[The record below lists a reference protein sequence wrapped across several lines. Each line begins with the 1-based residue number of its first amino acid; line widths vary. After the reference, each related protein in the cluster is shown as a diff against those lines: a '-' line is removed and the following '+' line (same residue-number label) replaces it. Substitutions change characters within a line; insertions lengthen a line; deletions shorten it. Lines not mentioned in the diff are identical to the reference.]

1 MKLATVAM
9 PVVALLAGC
18 CTPPNGQL
26 WKPEAAL
33 LELCDPRG
41 PELTG
46 GDGKTVV
53 LWGVAMRKEYE
64 TCAARH
70 QRLVEAIPK
79 GD

>member
-1 MKLATVAM
+1 MKLAVVAM

-33 LELCDPRG
+33 LELCDPKG

-46 GDGKTVV
+46 GDGKSVV
-53 LWGVAMRKEYE
+53 VWAVAMRKEHE
-64 TCAARH
+64 LCAARH
-70 QRLVEAIPK
+70 KRLVEAIPK
-79 GD
+79 EK